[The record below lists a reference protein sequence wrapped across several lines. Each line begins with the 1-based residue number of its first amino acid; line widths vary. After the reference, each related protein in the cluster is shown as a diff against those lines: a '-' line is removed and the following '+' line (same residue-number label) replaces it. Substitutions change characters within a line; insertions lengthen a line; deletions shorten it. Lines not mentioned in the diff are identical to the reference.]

1 MRGARSVSA
10 NIAGKMNESRA
21 DVHRDRAV
29 QTGLGRGV
37 DRFETGLEKVPKLLR
52 RAGRRG
58 IRASDPRGTS
68 PPSSRPLIARTTSER
83 PSKVTLMFTKTTPGA
98 PPRRTHA
105 SPSHGSRGVVV
116 RVARAL
122 ELSFVLGVTT
132 LSAAC
137 ASMAPPPEAALQPK
151 VDLERMCMQADGR
164 VNERACF
171 LVPGDGSITS
181 GVFELGRGVWARL
194 ISTPA
199 GASKVALDRT
209 TAHGLFAERPTGV
222 ANMLLTREGA
232 IDHATLS
239 GPMGLAWRWDR
250 SGSLAQLDLV
260 WRDSQVTITH
270 RGGGATRVQVVAQG
284 SHFWESTVSVDPQA
298 EVARGEEAWVA
309 DGPVAVPMPKAT
321 GLGGIFPLCP
331 IGDEE
336 HWEGWNGRFAQT
348 QTCLR
353 KGEPWLVLERD
364 WAGRITSIAEA
375 RVPRQALGEEAA
387 GFEANRREIRI
398 EWRDDSVTPER
409 IVVLIDGRP
418 DGLEARFSPRGLP
431 NLTRHFRQG
440 KPDGLEIAWQYV
452 RAQSVRRFKDGVGE
466 DLEVVTRWTEGRR
479 ATMMPELRGGLE
491 PEAPAAGSSAG
502 LWE

>member
-1 MRGARSVSA
+1 M
-10 NIAGKMNESRA
+10 I
-21 DVHRDRAV
+21 
-29 QTGLGRGV
+29 
-37 DRFETGLEKVPKLLR
+37 
-52 RAGRRG
+52 
-58 IRASDPRGTS
+58 
-68 PPSSRPLIARTTSER
+68 
-83 PSKVTLMFTKTTPGA
+83 TKTTPRA
-98 PPRRTHA
+98 LPSRTHVD
-105 SPSHGSRGVVV
+105 SKPSSSAAVV
-116 RVARAL
+116 RVGRAL
-122 ELSFVLGVTT
+122 EHTCLFAMTAL
-132 LSAAC
+132 LAAC
-137 ASMAPPPEAALQPK
+137 ASAPQIQEAALQPK

-164 VNERACF
+164 DNERACF
-171 LVPGDGSITS
+171 LVPADGSITN

-194 ISTPA
+194 ITTP
-199 GASKVALDRT
+199 GGTSKHGLDRT

-260 WRDSQVTITH
+260 WHDSQVTITH

-321 GLGGIFPLCP
+321 SLGGIFPLCP

-353 KGEPWLVLERD
+353 KGEAWLVLERD

-398 EWRDDSVTPER
+398 EWRDDSITPER

-440 KPDGLEIAWQYV
+440 RPDGLEIEWQYV

-479 ATMMPELRGGLE
+479 ATLMPELRGGLE
-491 PEAPAAGSSAG
+491 PEPPVAGSSAG